1 MNSKKAKALRKS
13 VKNLPDAAAVA
24 GKDGA
29 RYPAGSLRR
38 TYQDAKKRL
47 TS

>member
-13 VKNLPDAAAVA
+13 VKNWPDAAPIA

-29 RYPAGSLRR
+29 RYPAGSPRR
-38 TYQDAKKRL
+38 TYQDGKKRL